1 MQKSVIEGC
10 FFSIPKPFT
19 ANVFFRVKIFELGLN
34 TRIFN
39 SILIRTNILIN
50 GMYNTIEC
58 ISTCTISTNFS
69 LQIVY
74 RIIENLFWHRSS
86 SMNCF
91 YLLFSQK
98 KYNIDME
105 RETWRCFK
113 EILYFCLIMHTV
125 NKVHY
130 HHLMIREVFV
140 LTYL

>member
-1 MQKSVIEGC
+1 MIEGC
-10 FFSIPKPFT
+10 FFSILKPFT
-19 ANVFFRVKIFELGLN
+19 VNVFFALEYLSLDWIRENLTVFWYA
-34 TRIFN
+34 
-39 SILIRTNILIN
+39 LISWSTE
-50 GMYNTIEC
+50 YNTIEY
-58 ISTCTISTNFS
+58 ISTSTISMNFS
-69 LQIVY
+69 LHIVY

-86 SMNCF
+86 LMNCF
-91 YLLFSQK
+91 YLLFPRK

-130 HHLMIREVFV
+130 HHLKIREVFV